1 MQAWALTGISSSL
14 QAPTRQQEID
24 MKPEELTSAS
34 VTGLNFTLRDLLAI
48 GFRHKRAFLLCF
60 FGVLAGSIVA
70 MFVVKPTYDSK
81 TEILVKR
88 ERVDPVISAEK
99 NDPMQVR
106 EEVTEEEIN
115 SEANLI
121 TSEDVLRKTVLD
133 SGLQNRKSLFSIMNF
148 GESQDARIAKA
159 VDDLRSHLVVDPV
172 KKTNVIDLTY
182 SAHNPKYAAFVL
194 NNLVNA
200 YIEKHIAVHRPADQ
214 LAFFDEETS
223 RYKHELDQA
232 EDQLRNF
239 AQEQGGVAPQ
249 VARDITLQKL
259 NEFSAALEGTRAEMA
274 ATEQKIANLEQ
285 QSGSTPDRLT
295 TSVRES
301 DDGAVLQQ
309 LKSTLMTLELKR
321 TELLTKYQPTYR
333 LVQEIDKEIAD
344 TRSAI
349 TTEEAR
355 PLKEQ
360 TTDRNPTYAWINEEL
375 AKAKSDYSALQ
386 ARAAATQAIVG
397 VYQTKAQKLEEAGL
411 LQQDLLREAKANED
425 NYLLYLHK
433 REEARIEEALDRTRI
448 LNVSMLEQPT
458 VPVAPVRSAA
468 TFGLV
473 GFLLAIVLSSALVFG
488 QEYLDPSLRTPS
500 EVLSELRIPVLGSVP
515 LYQQN
520 GNGAHSFNGNGNA
533 SGNGNGNGVVKS
545 VTPVVHE

>member
-1 MQAWALTGISSSL
+1 MTEQQFTTAGPTGF
-14 QAPTRQQEID
+14 
-24 MKPEELTSAS
+24 
-34 VTGLNFTLRDLLAI
+34 NFTLRDLVAI
-48 GFRHKRAFLLCF
+48 GFRHKRSFLLCF
-60 FGVLAGSIVA
+60 FGVLAGSIIA
-70 MFVVKPTYDSK
+70 MFVVSPTYESK
-81 TEILVKR
+81 TQILVKR
-88 ERVDPVISAEK
+88 DRVDPVVSAEK
-99 NDPMQVR
+99 NDSIQVR

-133 SGLQNRKSLFSIMNF
+133 SGLENRKSLLSIVSL
-148 GESQDARIAKA
+148 GQSQDARVAHA
-159 VDDLRSHLVVDPV
+159 VDDLRTHLVVDPI
-172 KKTNVIDLTY
+172 KKTDVIEITY
-182 SAHNPKYAAFVL
+182 SGHSPKYAALVL

-200 YIEKHIAVHRPADQ
+200 YIEKHVAIHRPAGQ
-214 LAFFDEETS
+214 LAFFDEETN

-232 EDQLRNF
+232 EDQLKNF

-259 NEFSAALEGTRAEMA
+259 NEFAASLEGTRAEMA

-295 TSVRES
+295 TAVRET

-309 LKSTLMTLELKR
+309 LKSTMLTLELKR
-321 TELLTKYQPTYR
+321 TELLTKYQPGYR
-333 LVQEIDKEIAD
+333 LVQEVDKEIAD
-344 TRSAI
+344 TRAAI
-349 TTEEAR
+349 ATEEAK

-360 TTDRNPTYAWINEEL
+360 TTDRNPTYSWINEEL
-375 AKAKSDYSALQ
+375 ARAKSDYSALQ

-397 VYQTKAQKLEEAGL
+397 VYQTRAQKLEEAGL

-458 VPVAPVRSAA
+458 VPVSPVRSSV
-468 TFGLV
+468 TFGFV
-473 GFLLAIVLSSALVFG
+473 GLLLAFVLSSALVFG
-488 QEYLDPSLRTPS
+488 QEYLDSSLRTPAD
-500 EVLSELRIPVLGSVP
+500 VLSELRIPVLASVP
-515 LYQQN
+515 LYHAN
-520 GNGAHSFNGNGNA
+520 GNGNGNGNHSFNGNGNGI
-533 SGNGNGNGVVKS
+533 GNIAVNES
-545 VTPVVHE
+545 VAGHEGTLQQ